1 MVMNQ
6 QEKLIKQADDLQ
18 KRIEAL
24 QRIPITLPEDSWLM
38 VKIRDLKAK
47 RQAVMKQLE
56 TTQD

>member
-24 QRIPITLPEDSWLM
+24 QQIPITLPEDSWLM

-47 RQAVMKQLE
+47 RQAVKKQLE
-56 TTQD
+56 TNND